1 MINGSFSGNLC
12 GFLYF
17 LIFILGGIF
26 ISLKVFNK
34 QRPIMRIYLGSVM
47 GVAALMWLPVLFAF
61 FLGFNLLSHFLA
73 LAVLILACVLLQVF
87 MPDKTLFAGFKF
99 DKEIG
104 WLVALTI
111 PMTVF
116 YAIVETN
123 HILQPSASG
132 GMIFGQSTYYDANIH
147 LSFITTPVVQ
157 GDMPFNYNILPS
169 AQVSYPFLCDTVS
182 SSVYIWGASL
192 RFAYILPTIVGALN
206 VFAGGFLFFS
216 SWLKSVKKAA
226 LAWTL
231 FFFNG
236 GFGFMYF
243 LDGLR
248 QGSTNFTRIFDTLYQ
263 TPTNLD
269 EKMIRWVNTVC
280 DMMVPQRASLFG
292 WMMLFAILFLLYK
305 AVFEKDKKMFIF
317 AGIFAGLTPMISTH
331 IFVSVAV
338 ISFVWMISRL
348 AVFAQIKDSVA
359 KGACAAILITTVAV
373 FAITCLSTGDKLHN
387 FDYDLAGF
395 YALIVGASSI
405 VISFIVLLIISLVK
419 GNFKEIASTWGL
431 YLIIVLILALPQL
444 ICFTF
449 NQSSNEGFMRQHFN
463 WVNTKDEYIWFYIK
477 NVGIVALLIIPAF
490 LGLSKRFKSVLAPI
504 ALMLL
509 IADTYAFTP
518 NPYDNNKFLYPIYIL
533 ACGGVA
539 EYMYLLYSKVKHI
552 KGTKLIAVGTI
563 FVCMFSAVLSMGRE
577 VVSDEY
583 EMYSKNQVAA
593 SQWICENTKGDD
605 TILTNDRYNNAISS
619 LTGRNVMCGSNSMLY
634 PHGFSKEYDYV
645 QVQVRRIYSNAEN
658 NAALIKE
665 YSVDYILI
673 GPDERNSYNVNEDAI
688 KNIASLVFEQ
698 GDVKIY
704 KVN

>member
-1 MINGSFSGNLC
+1 MINGSLLGNLC

-17 LIFILGGIF
+17 LIFLLGGIF

-34 QRPIMRIYLGSVM
+34 QRPIMRIYLGSVL
-47 GVAALMWLPVLFAF
+47 GVALLMWLPVLFAF
-61 FLGFNLLSHFLA
+61 IFGFNLLSHFIA
-73 LAVLILACVLLQVF
+73 LGVSLTACVVLQIF
-87 MPDKTLFAGFKF
+87 MSDKSLFKGFKF
-99 DKEIG
+99 DSEIG
-104 WLVALTI
+104 WLLALTI

-123 HILQPSASG
+123 HILQPSISG

-147 LSFITTPVVQ
+147 LSFITTPVAQ

-192 RFAYILPTIVGALN
+192 RFAYILPTVVGALN

-216 SWLKSVKKAA
+216 SWLKSCKKAA

-263 TPTNLD
+263 TPTNLND
-269 EKMIRWVNTVC
+269 KMIRWVNTVC
-280 DMMVPQRASLFG
+280 DMMIPQRASLFG
-292 WMMLFAILFLLYK
+292 WMMLFAILFLLYR

-331 IFVSVAV
+331 IFVSVAI
-338 ISFVWMISRL
+338 ISFVWMLTRL
-348 AVFAQIKDSVA
+348 AADVKITDSVA
-359 KGACAAILITTVAV
+359 KGVCTAILIATVGIFV
-373 FAITCLSTGDKLHN
+373 VTCLSTGDKLHN
-387 FDYDLAGF
+387 FDYDKAGY
-395 YALIVGASSI
+395 YALIVGAFLI
-405 VISFIVLLIISLVK
+405 LVTFVVLLSISLKK
-419 GNFKEIASTWGL
+419 GKFKEIANTWGL
-431 YLIIVLILALPQL
+431 YLVIVLLIALPQL

-449 NQSSNEGFMRQHFN
+449 NQSSNEGFMRPHFN
-463 WVNTKDEYIWFYIK
+463 WVNIQDEYVWFYVK

-518 NPYDNNKFLYPIYIL
+518 NTYDNNKFLYPIYIL

-539 EYMYLLYSKVKHI
+539 EYMFLLYSKIKHI

-577 VVSDEY
+577 AVSDEY

-593 SQWICENTKGDD
+593 ANWVCENTDGDD

-619 LTGRNVMCGSNSMLY
+619 LTGRNVMCGSYSMLY
-634 PHGFSKEYDYV
+634 PHGFMKDYNYIHP
-645 QVQVRRIYSNAEN
+645 QVKRIYANAEN
-658 NAALIKE
+658 NYALIKE

-673 GPDERNSYNVNEDAI
+673 GPDERDSYNVNEDAI

>member
-17 LIFILGGIF
+17 LIFLLGGIF
-26 ISLKVFNK
+26 ISLKVFSS
-34 QRPIMRIYLGSVM
+34 QRPIMRVYLGSVL
-47 GVAALMWLPVLFAF
+47 GVALLMWLPVLASFIF
-61 FLGFNLLSHFLA
+61 GFNLLSHFIA
-73 LAVLILACVLLQVF
+73 LGILIAACVLLQSF
-87 MPDKTLFAGFKF
+87 MPNKSVFEGFKF

-104 WLVALTI
+104 WMLALTV

-123 HILQPSASG
+123 HILEPSDSG

-157 GDMPFNYNILPS
+157 GNMPFNYNILPS
-169 AQVSYPFLCDTVS
+169 AQVSYPFLCDTIS

-248 QGSTNFTRIFDTLYQ
+248 QGSANFTRIFDTLYQ
-263 TPTNLD
+263 TPTNLND
-269 EKMIRWVNTVC
+269 KMIRWVNTVC
-280 DMMVPQRASLFG
+280 DMMIPQRASLFG

-305 AVFEKDKKMFIF
+305 AVFEKDKKLFIF

-331 IFVSVAV
+331 IFVSIAV
-338 ISFVWMISRL
+338 ISFVWLISRL
-348 AVFAQIKDSVA
+348 AVFAKIKDSTA
-359 KGACAAILITTVAV
+359 KGVGLGILIATVAV

-387 FDYDLAGF
+387 FDYDKAGY
-395 YALIVGASSI
+395 YALIIGASAI
-405 VISFIVLLIISLVK
+405 VVTFIVLLAVALNK

-431 YLIIVLILALPQL
+431 YLVIVLILALPQL

-449 NQSSNEGFMRQHFN
+449 NQSSNEGFMRPHFN
-463 WVNTKDEYIWFYIK
+463 WVNIQDEYIWFYIK
-477 NVGIVALLIIPAF
+477 NVGMVALLIIPAF

-504 ALMLL
+504 AVMLL

-518 NPYDNNKFLYPIYIL
+518 NTYDNNKFLYPIYIL

-539 EYMYLLYSKVKHI
+539 EYMFLLYNKIKNI
-552 KGTKLIAVGTI
+552 KGTRLIAIGTI
-563 FVCMFSAVLSMGRE
+563 FVCVFSAVLSMGRE
-577 VVSDEY
+577 AISNEY
-583 EMYSKNQVAA
+583 EMYSGNQVAA
-593 SQWICENTKGDD
+593 ANWICDNTEGDD
-605 TILTNDRYNNAISS
+605 TILTNDRYNNAVSS

-634 PHGFSKEYDYV
+634 PHGFSKDYNYLQP
-645 QVQVRRIYSNAEN
+645 QVKRIYANADGN
-658 NAALIKE
+658 LALIEE
-665 YSVDYILI
+665 YSIDYIFV
-673 GPDERNSYNVNEDAI
+673 GPDELSSYNVNEDKI

-698 GDVKIY
+698 GDVRIY

>member
-1 MINGSFSGNLC
+1 MINGSLLGNLC

-17 LIFILGGIF
+17 LIFLLGGVF
-26 ISLKVFNK
+26 ISLKVFNA
-34 QRPIMRIYLGSVM
+34 QRPIMRIYLGSVL
-47 GVAALMWLPVLFAF
+47 GVALLMWLPVLVSFIF
-61 FLGFNLLSHFLA
+61 GFNILSHFIA
-73 LAVLILACVLLQVF
+73 LGILLGGCVLAQIF
-87 MPDKTLFAGFKF
+87 TPDKSLFKGFKF

-104 WLVALTI
+104 WLLALTI

-132 GMIFGQSTYYDANIH
+132 GMIFGQSTYYDTNIH

-157 GDMPFNYNILPS
+157 GNMPFNYNILPS
-169 AQVSYPFLCDTVS
+169 AQVSYPFLCDTIS
-182 SSVYIWGASL
+182 SSVYIWGSSL
-192 RFAYILPTIVGALN
+192 RFAYILPTIIGALN

-216 SWLKSVKKAA
+216 SWLKSCKKAA

-263 TPTNLD
+263 TPTNLN

-280 DMMVPQRASLFG
+280 DMMIPQRASLFG

-348 AVFAQIKDSVA
+348 AVQAKIKDSTA
-359 KGACAAILITTVAV
+359 KRVGIGILIATVGI

-387 FDYDLAGF
+387 FNYDKAGF
-395 YALIVGASSI
+395 YALIIGALSI
-405 VISFIVLLIISLVK
+405 IVTFVTLLIISLKK
-419 GNFKEIASTWGL
+419 GNLKEIASTWGL
-431 YLIIVLILALPQL
+431 YLAIVLILALPQL

-449 NQSSNEGFMRQHFN
+449 NQSSNDGFMGEHFN
-463 WVNTKDEYIWFYIK
+463 WVNSQDEYVWFYIK

-518 NPYDNNKFLYPIYIL
+518 NTYDNNKFLYPIYIL

-539 EYMYLLYSKVKHI
+539 EYMFLLYGKIKHI
-552 KGTKLIAVGTI
+552 NGTKLIAVGTI

-577 VVSDEY
+577 AVSDEY

-593 SQWICENTKGDD
+593 ANWVCENTSSDD

-619 LTGRNVMCGSNSMLY
+619 LTGRNIMCGSFSMLY
-634 PHGFSKEYDYV
+634 PHGFSKEYNYIHP
-645 QVQVRRIYSNAEN
+645 QVKRIYANAEN
-658 NAALIKE
+658 NYALIKE

-673 GPDERNSYNVNEDAI
+673 GPDERNSYTVNEDAI
-688 KNIASLVFEQ
+688 KNIASLVFEK